1 MLSSVID
8 SQYSRNHEFIFLT
21 PLKIQVI
28 LYLLQVLFLREAQT
42 KKSISCIME
51 YSSLALHRMT
61 IRCMVLFLKFQ
72 KFTKGALHLI
82 FFPFLLVW

>member
-51 YSSLALHRMT
+51 YSSLALH
-61 IRCMVLFLKFQ
+61 
-72 KFTKGALHLI
+72 TKGALHLI